1 MKKSFTLPSFSLF
14 VFVMLFFNGLRIFG
28 QEGTESKQD
37 MDEISNPE
45 AELQL
50 EDGKDT
56 MTIRDRFNRVNATME
71 KVVKY
76 SPLPI
81 LSYSTE
87 TNWMFGLSKYNGFRM
102 GAKGVNDESIQPSQV
117 TALAYFTLNKQY
129 KVGAEVD
136 LMFSRNKYRSHTEIY
151 FLDYPELYYGV
162 GNETKFE
169 DEVLIDMKNIFV
181 FTGFEYNISKA
192 LYVGL
197 YYHFDHYFTIDYT
210 DTLGIENPDPLTDNE
225 GIQSGLGINFA
236 RETRDNRFNASKG
249 SYLFIKYMNYGK
261 WLGSKFDYNLFIL
274 DARKYI
280 TPWRSLTIAMQ
291 LYTEARF
298 GNVPVQSL
306 ALMGGDDRMRGILI
320 GRYRDHTIIDSQIE
334 FRFPIVWIF
343 GGTVF
348 GGMGQ
353 VAPDYSS
360 YSLNGWH
367 WTTGVGLRIM
377 VDSEHKTN
385 LRFDVGFSRDHQFI
399 WRQLYFFTF
408 SEAF

>member
-1 MKKSFTLPSFSLF
+1 MKKSFPQRIFALF
-14 VFVMLFFNGLRIFG
+14 VFIMVVYPGLRISG
-28 QEGTESKQD
+28 QEVADTITD
-37 MDEISNPE
+37 VDEISNPDV
-45 AELQL
+45 ELQL
-50 EDGKDT
+50 EDTEDT
-56 MTIRDRFNRVNATME
+56 LTLRDRFNRVNTTME

-102 GAKGVNDESIQPSQV
+102 GTKGVNDESIQPSQV
-117 TALAYFTLNKQY
+117 TALAYFTLNHQY
-129 KVGAEVD
+129 KVGTEVD
-136 LMFSRNKYRSHTEIY
+136 LMFSRNKYKSHTEIY
-151 FLDYPELYYGV
+151 FLDFPEFYYGV
-162 GNETKFE
+162 GNETRFE
-169 DEVLIDMKNIFV
+169 NERLIDLKNIFV

-192 LYVGL
+192 LYVGF
-197 YYHFDHYFTIDYT
+197 YYHYDHYFTVDYF
-210 DTLGIENPDPLTDNE
+210 DTLGIENLDPLTDNE
-225 GIQSGLGINFA
+225 GTQSGLGINFA
-236 RETRDNRFNASKG
+236 RETRDNRFNATKG
-249 SYLFIKYMNYGK
+249 SYLFIRYMNYGK

-291 LYTEARF
+291 VYTEARI

-306 ALMGGDDRMRGILI
+306 AMMGGDDRMRGIFI
-320 GRYRDHTIIDSQIE
+320 GRYRDHTIVDGQIE
-334 FRFPIVWIF
+334 FRFPIAWIF

-353 VAPDYSS
+353 VAPDYAS
-360 YSLNGWH
+360 YKLNGWH
-367 WTTGVGLRIM
+367 WTTGIGIRIM
-377 VDSEHKTN
+377 VDSAHKTN
-385 LRFDVGFSRDHQFI
+385 LRFDIGFSRDHQFI